1 MDRAITARQVRRS
14 LLFFDTSSIA
24 QSARHILRILHYSL
38 PILHTAIV
46 LFVVSS
52 TEAQTQKTS
61 AQGIIYLLKA
71 DRPDFPSRDLA
82 KEPCWTNPSVQG
94 VLLRTFWNKIQPR
107 EEAIDWSFFDQ
118 GVALAAQYDKKVGLL
133 ITAGVT
139 TPQWVYAAGAHEF
152 TVTTPKGPVL
162 SMPLPWDPVFQ
173 AKWGDVIREFGARYD
188 SNPHVAY
195 VVMGGSGR
203 RAESFFVSTP
213 EDVAAFERLGGLTS
227 WKTGVK
233 CITGEYAK
241 HFSATPFLLDLGAP
255 VPSAQGRAALEDIC
269 NYAVAAYP
277 HRFGVR
283 SDGLAANYSPTS
295 FGATEIAA
303 LTGSTTVGFQMSV
316 PSKRKINPQ
325 GGSLLADALNRGIG
339 LGAHF
344 IEVYAVDCNEPRN
357 AQVLMQAADKLK
369 KVVQHGNA
377 SSGSR

>member
-1 MDRAITARQVRRS
+1 MTQFARC
-14 LLFFDTSSIA
+14 
-24 QSARHILRILHYSL
+24 ILRTLLSIFL
-38 PILHTAIV
+38 TATV
-46 LFVVSS
+46 LFAVCGA
-52 TEAQTQKTS
+52 EAQTQKAS

-82 KEPCWTNPSVQG
+82 KEPCWTNPYVQG

-107 EEAIDWSFFDQ
+107 DGAIDWTFFDQ
-118 GVALAAQYDKKVGLL
+118 GVRLAAQYDKKVGLL

-139 TPQWVYAAGAHEF
+139 TPQWVFAAGAHEF

-173 AKWGDVIREFGARYD
+173 AKWGDVIRAFGARYD
-188 SNPHVAY
+188 SNPKVAY

-213 EDVAAFERLGGLTS
+213 EDVAAFDRVGGLTS

-233 CITGEYAK
+233 WITAEYAK

-255 VPSAQGRAALEDIC
+255 VPSAQGRAALEDVC

-283 SDGLAANYSPTS
+283 SDGLAANYDLNA
-295 FGATEIAA
+295 FGAREVSA
-303 LTGSTTVGFQMSV
+303 LSGTTTVGFQMSL
-316 PSKRKINPQ
+316 PSKRRTNPR
-325 GGSLLADALNRGIG
+325 GGFLLADALNRGVD

-344 IEVYAVDCNEPRN
+344 VEVYAVDCNDPLQ
-357 AQVLMQAADKLK
+357 AQALTETAAKLK
-369 KVVQHGNA
+369 KIAQHA
-377 SSGSR
+377 SASAENR

>member
-1 MDRAITARQVRRS
+1 MDRAVTARQIRS
-14 LLFFDTSSIA
+14 LLFFGTNSIA
-24 QSARHILRILHYSL
+24 QAAPYIVQILRYSL
-38 PILHTAIV
+38 LTLLSAIA
-46 LFVVSS
+46 LFAVSA
-52 TEAQTQKTS
+52 TKAQTQKAS
-61 AQGIIYLLKA
+61 ASGIIYLLKA
-71 DRPDFPSRDLA
+71 DRPDSPSRDLA
-82 KEPCWTNPSVQG
+82 KELCWTNPYVQG

-107 EEAIDWSFFDQ
+107 EGTIDWSFFDQ

-173 AKWGDVIREFGARYD
+173 AKWGEVIHAFGARYD
-188 SNPHVAY
+188 SNPQVAY

-213 EDVAAFERLGGLTS
+213 EDVAAFDRVGGLAS
-227 WKTGVK
+227 WKTSVK
-233 CITGEYAK
+233 WIVDEYAK

-255 VPSAQGRAALEDIC
+255 VPSAQGRAALEDVC
-269 NYAVAAYP
+269 NFAVAAYP

-295 FGATEIAA
+295 FGAREIAA
-303 LTGSTTVGFQMSV
+303 LTGSTTVGFQMLV
-316 PSKRKINPQ
+316 PSKGKSNPQ
-325 GGSLLADALNRGIG
+325 GGLLLANALNRGIG

-357 AQVLMQAADKLK
+357 AKVLTQAADKLK
-369 KVVQHGNA
+369 KIVQHANA
-377 SSGSR
+377 PSGAR

>member
-1 MDRAITARQVRRS
+1 MDRAVTARQIRS
-14 LLFFDTSSIA
+14 LLFFGTNSIA
-24 QSARHILRILHYSL
+24 QAAPYIVQILRYSL
-38 PILHTAIV
+38 LTLLSAIA
-46 LFVVSS
+46 LFAVSA
-52 TEAQTQKTS
+52 TEAQTQKAS
-61 AQGIIYLLKA
+61 ASGIIYLLKA
-71 DRPDFPSRDLA
+71 DRPDSPSRDLA
-82 KEPCWTNPSVQG
+82 KEPCWTNPYVQG

-107 EEAIDWSFFDQ
+107 EGAIDWSFFDQ

-173 AKWGDVIREFGARYD
+173 AKWGEVIHAFGARYD
-188 SNPHVAY
+188 SNPQVAY

-213 EDVAAFERLGGLTS
+213 EDVAAFDRVGGLAS
-227 WKTGVK
+227 WKTSVK
-233 CITGEYAK
+233 WIVDEYAK

-255 VPSAQGRAALEDIC
+255 VPSAQGRAALEDVC
-269 NYAVAAYP
+269 NFAVAAYP

-295 FGATEIAA
+295 FGAREIAA
-303 LTGSTTVGFQMSV
+303 LTGSTTVGFQMLV
-316 PSKRKINPQ
+316 PSKGKSNPQ
-325 GGSLLADALNRGIG
+325 GGLLLADALNRGIG

-357 AQVLMQAADKLK
+357 AQVLTQAADKLK
-369 KVVQHGNA
+369 KIVQHA
-377 SSGSR
+377 SAPSGAR

>member
-1 MDRAITARQVRRS
+1 MDCAVTARRY
-14 LLFFDTSSIA
+14 
-24 QSARHILRILHYSL
+24 ILRILHYSL
-38 PILHTAIV
+38 STLLSAV
-46 LFVVSS
+46 MLFAVSGA
-52 TEAQTQKTS
+52 EAQTQKAS

-107 EEAIDWSFFDQ
+107 EGAIDWSFFDQ
-118 GVALAAQYDKKVGLL
+118 GVALAAEHDKKVGLL

-152 TVTTPKGPVL
+152 TVTTPKGPVF
-162 SMPLPWDPVFQ
+162 SMPLPWDPAFQ
-173 AKWGDVIREFGARYD
+173 AKWGEVIRAFGARYD
-188 SNPHVAY
+188 SNPQVAY

-213 EDVAAFERLGGLTS
+213 EDVAAFDRVGGLTS

-233 CITGEYAK
+233 WITGEYAK

-255 VPSAQGRAALEDIC
+255 VPSAQGRAALEDVC
-269 NYAVAAYP
+269 NSAVAAYP

-295 FGATEIAA
+295 FGAREIAA

-316 PSKRKINPQ
+316 PSKGRLNPQ

-344 IEVYAVDCNEPRN
+344 IEVYAGDCNEPGN
-357 AQVLMQAADKLK
+357 AQVLAQAADKLK
-369 KVVQHGNA
+369 KVAQHANA
-377 SSGSR
+377 SSGAR

>member
-1 MDRAITARQVRRS
+1 MVRAVTASPIRQS
-14 LLFFDTSSIA
+14 LLLFEGVFMT
-24 QSARHILRILHYSL
+24 QFARCILRTLLSIFL
-38 PILHTAIV
+38 TATV
-46 LFVVSS
+46 LFAVCGA
-52 TEAQTQKTS
+52 EAQTQKAS

-82 KEPCWTNPSVQG
+82 KEPCWTNPYVQG

-107 EEAIDWSFFDQ
+107 DGAIDWTFFDQ
-118 GVALAAQYDKKVGLL
+118 GVRLAAQYDKKVGLL

-139 TPQWVYAAGAHEF
+139 TPQWVFAAGAHEF

-173 AKWGDVIREFGARYD
+173 AKWGDVIRAFGARYD
-188 SNPHVAY
+188 SNPKVAY

-213 EDVAAFERLGGLTS
+213 EDVAAFDRVGGLTS

-233 CITGEYAK
+233 WITAEYAK

-255 VPSAQGRAALEDIC
+255 VPSAQGRAALEDVC

-283 SDGLAANYSPTS
+283 SDGLAANYDLNA
-295 FGATEIAA
+295 FGAREVSA
-303 LTGSTTVGFQMSV
+303 LSGTTTVGFQMSL
-316 PSKRKINPQ
+316 PSKRRTNPR
-325 GGSLLADALNRGIG
+325 GGFLLADALNRGVD

-344 IEVYAVDCNEPRN
+344 VEVYAVDCNDPLQ
-357 AQVLMQAADKLK
+357 AQALTETAAKLK
-369 KVVQHGNA
+369 KIAQHA
-377 SSGSR
+377 SASAENR